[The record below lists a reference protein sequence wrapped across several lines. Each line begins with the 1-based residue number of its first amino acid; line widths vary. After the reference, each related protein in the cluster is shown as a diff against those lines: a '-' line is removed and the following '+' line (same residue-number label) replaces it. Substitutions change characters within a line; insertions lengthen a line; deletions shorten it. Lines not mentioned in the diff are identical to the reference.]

1 MPIIEDMGETT
12 IEHVKEWWEG
22 DGRGEHL
29 VDLALPHED
38 HDDDTID
45 PDFKPGVGASL
56 AAAACVLV
64 CLGAVAS
71 VIVAF
76 VLDVL

>member
-1 MPIIEDMGETT
+1 MGETMT
-12 IEHVKEWWEG
+12 EHVKEWWEG

-29 VDLALPHED
+29 VDVALPHED
-38 HDDDTID
+38 LETVDDDFD
-45 PDFKPGVGASL
+45 PDFTPGVSAKV
-56 AAAACVLV
+56 AAALCVLV
-64 CLGAVAS
+64 CLGAVIS

>member
-1 MPIIEDMGETT
+1 MGEPV
-12 IEHVKEWWEG
+12 IEQAHTPHVKEWWEG

-29 VDLALPHED
+29 VDVALPHED
-38 HDDDTID
+38 QED
-45 PDFKPGVGASL
+45 VGDVPAL
-56 AAAACVLV
+56 PEWAAGLVAVLCVLA
-64 CLGAVAS
+64 CFGAVTS

>member
-1 MPIIEDMGETT
+1 MTG
-12 IEHVKEWWEG
+12 HVKEWWEG

-29 VDLALPHED
+29 VDVALPHED
-38 HDDDTID
+38 QEDEVD
-45 PDFKPGVGASL
+45 PNFAPGVSANV
-56 AAAACVLV
+56 AAALCVLV
-64 CLGAVAS
+64 CLGAVIS